1 MLQVYETIAFVFG
14 LVGLGYLAGWSGLLK
29 LDAGDRLTE
38 FVVAIALPAL
48 LFRSMMG
55 VDLHEANPWGLW
67 IGYFS
72 TIPFVWF
79 AGHLVITK
87 LFGREKAVGVVGGVA
102 SSFSNLLLLGFP
114 FIFSVFGKAGIDIF
128 SLLLAVHLPVMMAAS
143 IVAFEWVRRG
153 EGTSRPWF
161 AILAGFLKNLASN
174 SLILGI
180 VAGILWRATGL
191 SMPALGMRF
200 IDAFAGIAGTVAL
213 FAMGIGL
220 RKFDIAGNVRP
231 ALVLSILKLV
241 FMPMLALSVAWLI
254 GLPPLTAQVMVVASS
269 LPAGVNPYL
278 IASRFGVGQMIA
290 SNTTTISTA
299 LAVLTTGFWLA
310 VVQAIWA

>member
-1 MLQVYETIAFVFG
+1 MLQVYETIGFVFG

-29 LDAGDRLTE
+29 LETGDRLTE

-48 LFRSMMG
+48 LFRSMMSM
-55 VDLHEANPWGLW
+55 DLHAANPWGLW
-67 IGYFS
+67 LGYFS
-72 TIPFVWF
+72 TIPFVWL
-79 AGHLVITK
+79 AGHLVITRV
-87 LFGREKAVGVVGGVA
+87 FGREKAVGVVGGVA
-102 SSFSNLLLLGFP
+102 SSFSNMLLLGFP
-114 FIFSVFGKAGIDIF
+114 FISSVFGQSGIEVF

-153 EGTSRPWF
+153 EGATRPWSS
-161 AILAGFLKNLASN
+161 ILGGFLKNLVSN

-180 VAGILWRATGL
+180 AAGVLWRATNL
-191 SMPALGMRF
+191 PMPTLGMRF

-213 FAMGIGL
+213 FAMGLGL

-231 ALVLSILKLV
+231 ALVLSMLKLV
-241 FMPMLALSVAWLI
+241 FMPMLALSIAWLI

-299 LAVLTTGFWLA
+299 LAVLTTGFWLT